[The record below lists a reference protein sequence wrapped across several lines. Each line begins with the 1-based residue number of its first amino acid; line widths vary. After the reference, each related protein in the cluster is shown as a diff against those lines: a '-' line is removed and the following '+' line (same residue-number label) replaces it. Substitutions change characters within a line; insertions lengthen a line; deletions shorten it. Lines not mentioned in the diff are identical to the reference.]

1 MKIFLE
7 FSNLGYKIFHNFAI
21 SLKKKIPEAKFY
33 FENSAPFVNKFLFE
47 QKDIQYN
54 FINNI
59 KFDPKK
65 TDINFNLLNEF
76 ESKLNHKSLWRV
88 VSTDRSLGSAF
99 LHGAKGYNNE
109 FTSDRNLILKYFTHQ
124 LNHID
129 QMFNKIKPDIFFPA
143 PVMGSIQTIIFNE
156 ICKKYNVEYAVLN
169 GTRLPNICSFSKS
182 YKLDFPLIEKSSK
195 QLIEEKYN
203 DFSSKVINT
212 LEELK
217 RDIYDTKTNKRNSK
231 LKKIRLDNFK
241 QRFFYIFFFSTFE
254 MLKCLTIGN
263 LRNFKELLK
272 KKINFKKFI
281 TLFFSKP
288 IERVSFLKQNYFLCH
303 PKHGKILNK
312 NQKYVFFPLQVQ
324 PEYSSNVLGPLWLD
338 SINLI
343 ETLAKNIPSDWIV
356 YVKEHPATL
365 SDRLRSKNFFKKI
378 KSIPNVEFA
387 PTNLDAYKIIENA
400 EIVLTTGYNSI
411 AFDTIILKKPL
422 LEFTV
427 NYWSKIGLSS
437 NCSDFDKLSVSIL
450 DEVNRYKNIPADEK
464 DRRIKCLL
472 ESIFNYSFKL
482 DHTKIAFYNETGSEE
497 EEKICGSQ
505 IADGFYSYLNKIK
518 LVK

>member
-1 MKIFLE
+1 M
-7 FSNLGYKIFHNFAI
+7 
-21 SLKKKIPEAKFY
+21 
-33 FENSAPFVNKFLFE
+33 
-47 QKDIQYN
+47 
-54 FINNI
+54 
-59 KFDPKK
+59 
-65 TDINFNLLNEF
+65 
-76 ESKLNHKSLWRV
+76 
-88 VSTDRSLGSAF
+88 
-99 LHGAKGYNNE
+99 
-109 FTSDRNLILKYFTHQ
+109 
-124 LNHID
+124 
-129 QMFNKIKPDIFFPA
+129 
-143 PVMGSIQTIIFNE
+143 
-156 ICKKYNVEYAVLN
+156 
-169 GTRLPNICSFSKS
+169 
-182 YKLDFPLIEKSSK
+182 
-195 QLIEEKYN
+195 
-203 DFSSKVINT
+203 
-212 LEELK
+212 
-217 RDIYDTKTNKRNSK
+217 
-231 LKKIRLDNFK
+231 
-241 QRFFYIFFFSTFE
+241 
-254 MLKCLTIGN
+254 
-263 LRNFKELLK
+263 
-272 KKINFKKFI
+272 
-281 TLFFSKP
+281 FFSKP

-450 DEVNRYKNIPADEK
+450 DEVNRYKNIPDDEK